1 MGLEMEC
8 RGLDRGFW
16 REEKEKKKNHQI
28 EADYFGLNDTATGK
42 CLQNDTGP
50 ESIVLEMAGY
60 RFLFCFFKALIIE
73 QLCFMLVDT

>member
-16 REEKEKKKNHQI
+16 RKKKKHQI
-28 EADYFGLNDTATGK
+28 EADYFCLNDTATGK
-42 CLQNDTGP
+42 CLQNGTGP

-60 RFLFCFFKALIIE
+60 IYIFLKALILE
-73 QLCFMLVDT
+73 QLCFMLVAT